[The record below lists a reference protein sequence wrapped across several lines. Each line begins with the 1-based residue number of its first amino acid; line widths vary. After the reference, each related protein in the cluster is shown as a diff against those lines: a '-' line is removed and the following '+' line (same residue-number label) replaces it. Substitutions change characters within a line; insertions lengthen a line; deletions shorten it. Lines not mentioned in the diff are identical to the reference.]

1 MNQEKWRLVKG
12 NFEGT
17 EDLTDGYYR
26 LRPIEEGYEFAYL
39 VAGPCGD
46 KIPHPAIKLREEGNY
61 IQPIALRDLEVSPI
75 LNLTTAAGDQEQIE
89 QQADQLLNRFIKIKK
104 LSI

>member
-1 MNQEKWRLVKG
+1 MNQEKWLLVKG

-17 EDLTDGYYR
+17 EELADGYYR
-26 LRPIEEGYEFAYL
+26 LRPIEGGYEFAYL

-46 KIPHPAIKLREEGNY
+46 KISHPTIKLRVEGNY
-61 IQPIALRDLEVSPI
+61 TQPIALRDLEVSPI
-75 LNLTTAAGDQEQIE
+75 LNLTEAGGDLEQI
-89 QQADQLLNRFIKIKK
+89 QQQTDQLLDRFIKIKK

>member
-1 MNQEKWRLVKG
+1 MNQEKWLLVKE

-26 LRPIEEGYEFAYL
+26 LRSIEEGYEFAYL

-46 KIPHPAIKLREEGNY
+46 KIPHPTIKLRKEGTH
-61 IQPIALRDLEVSPI
+61 IQPIALRDLEKTPI
-75 LNLTTAAGDQEQIE
+75 LNLTEVEGDRKKIEEQTE
-89 QQADQLLNRFIKIKK
+89 QLLDRFIKIKK